1 MYYEYI
7 LRGGFIAALKQQF
20 EFCTF
25 DSKSFIFSILFQ
37 DLGRTH
43 GGYVKSIVATPR
55 VSFVNMHPSMEN
67 MQFSIQVQH
76 QMSSYQKSPRVSGEF
91 EETTKEFFPPMRL
104 IGENR

>member
-1 MYYEYI
+1 
-7 LRGGFIAALKQQF
+7 
-20 EFCTF
+20 
-25 DSKSFIFSILFQ
+25 
-37 DLGRTH
+37 
-43 GGYVKSIVATPR
+43 
-55 VSFVNMHPSMEN
+55 MEN

>member
-7 LRGGFIAALKQQF
+7 LRGAFIAALKQQF

-37 DLGRTH
+37 DTGRTR

-55 VSFVNMHPSMEN
+55 VSFVNTHSSTEN
-67 MQFSIQVQH
+67 IQLSIQVPH
-76 QMSSYQKSPRVSGEF
+76 QMSSYRKSPRVSGEF